1 MNNLN
6 DSKNYAQSIGS
17 KMYTNTSICGLEQ
30 YSNHGTNCVLKLK
43 DTGIISVAPQLTDD
57 VDQIFNDLNTAQICN
72 IKKNIIPYNGNT
84 YANRQNS
91 VYISCGLSQSKT
103 TGKSLC
109 FGGDTYLGVFDYLNS
124 SFCQYNNESKDWKST
139 RMNTVCYIPLE
150 SVVNTNLFSSDSYHN
165 SVVGF
170 TGNNLI
176 QNEPIVLGNGYVQQ
190 KPLYEYNPAYSV
202 QSEVLHYIPK
212 HMYSIDGLNNITRIT
227 CSELKTNNE
236 LIDSWTKF
244 KFANYLDVD
253 SQYGP
258 VTNIKIFKDKL
269 YYFQDSAVGIASVNE
284 RSLITDNNPGEL
296 VLGTGGV
303 LTRFDYLITQNGSS
317 IVNDKGIT
325 NSETTLYW
333 HDYDKNVLCALNQNG
348 FSELSKMKKV

>member
-1 MNNLN
+1 MNN
-6 DSKNYAQSIGS
+6 
-17 KMYTNTSICGLEQ
+17 
-30 YSNHGTNCVLKLK
+30 
-43 DTGIISVAPQLTDD
+43 
-57 VDQIFNDLNTAQICN
+57 
-72 IKKNIIPYNGNT
+72 
-84 YANRQNS
+84 
-91 VYISCGLSQSKT
+91 
-103 TGKSLC
+103 
-109 FGGDTYLGVFDYLNS
+109 
-124 SFCQYNNESKDWKST
+124 
-139 RMNTVCYIPLE
+139 
-150 SVVNTNLFSSDSYHN
+150 
-165 SVVGF
+165 
-170 TGNNLI
+170 
-176 QNEPIVLGNGYVQQ
+176 
-190 KPLYEYNPAYSV
+190 
-202 QSEVLHYIPK
+202 
-212 HMYSIDGLNNITRIT
+212 LNNITRIS

-236 LIDSWTKF
+236 LTDSWTKF